1 MSHFVGQG
9 LKWPF
14 SAVADRRS
22 FVESLA
28 FGKRTRKPMPAN
40 AINRSNTGNQNK
52 EVGRRAATAMR
63 LHHRRRKQVRYFL
76 AGPDFGRDFDFTR
89 GTSTGVACL
98 AVCGFGVEL
107 LGLVFFGMTFS
118 CCGAATEQPIARIEQ
133 VDRRLAHKATAVPAM
148 RGHRQRTKGQRWDSA
163 GSKRGSTTRV
173 TIPKQCTRYL
183 RCGE

>member
-1 MSHFVGQG
+1 MALLRG
-9 LKWPF
+9 
-14 SAVADRRS
+14 RRPS
-22 FVESLA
+22 IVCREPSVWQANPQTHASERDKQVEH
-28 FGKRTRKPMPAN
+28 
-40 AINRSNTGNQNK
+40 GNQNK